1 MLLYALFSLFL
12 ILLSILLTPLANLPG
27 LDSIKTAIQPYI
39 NALVQLIQSGSNLI
53 GFFVPIS
60 LLKVLLPTVLTI
72 ELIINNL
79 DIIKFAF
86 KKITGR

>member
-12 ILLSILLTPLANLPG
+12 ILLGVLLTPLASLPG
-27 LDSIKTAIQPYI
+27 LSNINTAIQPYLDGLI
-39 NALVQLIQSGSNLI
+39 SLIQSGSNLI

-60 LLKVLLPTVLTI
+60 LLKVLLPVVLSI
-72 ELIINNL
+72 ELIVENL

-86 KKITGR
+86 HKVTAR

>member
-12 ILLSILLTPLANLPG
+12 ILLGVLLTPLASLPG
-27 LDSIKTAIQPYI
+27 LASINTAIQPYLDGLI
-39 NALVQLIQSGSNLI
+39 SLIQSGSNLI

-60 LLKVLLPTVLTI
+60 LLKVLLPVVLSI
-72 ELIINNL
+72 ELIVENL

-86 KKITGR
+86 HKVTAR

>member
-27 LDSIKTAIQPYI
+27 LDSIQTAIQPYI